1 MPIRLPLP
9 ATLVAM
15 LAALLGGCAAV
26 SKSEQNL
33 LEDTLETYSSVI
45 RWGNFEE
52 AVTFVDP
59 ETLKAHPVSKLD
71 LERYHQVQV
80 TAYNAQPARS
90 TGEHEVRQ
98 MVEIGL
104 VNVNTQSARSIIDRQ
119 TWRFDDKAKRWWL
132 VSGLPDITA
141 R

>member
-1 MPIRLPLP
+1 MSIRLPL
-9 ATLVAM
+9 LAM

-33 LEDTLETYSSVI
+33 LEDTLDTYASVI
-45 RWGNFEE
+45 RWSNFEE
-52 AVTFVDP
+52 AVTFIDP
-59 ETLKAHPVSKLD
+59 ATLKAHPISKLD
-71 LERYHQVQV
+71 LERFNQVRV
-80 TAYNAQPARS
+80 TTYNAQPARN

-98 MVEIGL
+98 IVEIGL
-104 VNVNTQSARSIIDRQ
+104 VNVNTQSARSVVDRQ
-119 TWRFDDKAKRWWL
+119 TWHFDEKEKRWWL